1 MIMWFELLK
10 RIQDVLMACKVSA
23 PVQLGAVIPQHADVD
38 EIGKI
43 MLVRGSEMAN
53 DESAE
58 NELLVTIY
66 LEAWVRNDDP
76 DLSVGYARISELE
89 EQIDTALKQMRQAV
103 GSLNEDICVLN
114 GSNYQILDLKVK
126 QKTGDLD
133 ALRPLLG
140 SQYTIECRLFDLTR
154 EGGIY

>member
-10 RIQDVLMACKVSA
+10 RIQDVLMTCKVSA
-23 PVQLGAVIPQHADVD
+23 PVQLGAVIPQAAVD

-43 MLVRGSEMAN
+43 MLVRGSETVN
-53 DESAE
+53 DESIE

-89 EQIDTALKQMRQAV
+89 GQIDIALKKMRQAV

-114 GSNYQILDLKVK
+114 SNYQILDLKVK

>member
-1 MIMWFELLK
+1 MTMWFELLK
-10 RIQDVLMACKVSA
+10 RLKDVLTSHNVSA

-43 MLVRGSEMAN
+43 MLVRGSETVN
-53 DESAE
+53 DESIE

-89 EQIDTALKQMRQAV
+89 GQIDTALKQMRQAV
-103 GSLNEDICVLN
+103 GSLNESVCVLSD
-114 GSNYQILDLKVK
+114 SNYQILDFKVK

-140 SQYTIECRLFDLTR
+140 SQYTIECRLF
-154 EGGIY
+154 

>member
-10 RIQDVLMACKVSA
+10 RIQDVLMTCKVSA
-23 PVQLGAVIPQHADVD
+23 PVQLGAVIPQHATVD

-43 MLVRGSEMAN
+43 MLVRGAETVN
-53 DESAE
+53 DESIE

-89 EQIDTALKQMRQAV
+89 GQIDAALKQMRQAV

-114 GSNYQILDLKVK
+114 SSNYQILDLKVK

-140 SQYTIECRLFDLTR
+140 SQYTIECRLFDLNR
-154 EGGIY
+154 EGGIF

>member
-1 MIMWFELLK
+1 MTMWFELLK
-10 RIQDVLMACKVSA
+10 RLNDVLTSHKVSA
-23 PVQLGAVIPQHADVD
+23 PVQLGAVIPQHADID

-43 MLVRGSEMAN
+43 MLVRGSETAN
-53 DESAE
+53 DESME

-76 DLSVGYARISELE
+76 DLAVGYAQISELE
-89 EQIDTALKQMRQAV
+89 GQIDVALKNMRQAV
-103 GSLNEDICVLN
+103 GSLNESVCVLSD
-114 GSNYQILDLKVK
+114 SNYQILDFKVK

>member
-1 MIMWFELLK
+1 MIMWFELLE
-10 RIQDVLMACKVSA
+10 RIQDVLTACKVSG
-23 PVQLGAVIPQHADVD
+23 PVQFGAVMPQYADVD

-43 MLVRGSEMAN
+43 MLIRGSEMAN

-89 EQIDTALKQMRQAV
+89 GQIDAALKQMRQAV

-114 GSNYQILDLKVK
+114 DSNYQILDLKVK
-126 QKTGDLD
+126 QKAGDLD
-133 ALRPLLG
+133 ALRPFLG

>member
-1 MIMWFELLK
+1 MIMWFELLR
-10 RIQDVLMACKVSA
+10 RIQDVLMTCKVSS
-23 PVQLGAVIPQHADVD
+23 PVQLGAVIPQHAD
-38 EIGKI
+38 IGKI
-43 MLVRGSEMAN
+43 MLVRGSETVN
-53 DESAE
+53 DESIE

-89 EQIDTALKQMRQAV
+89 GQIDAALKQMRQAV

-133 ALRPLLG
+133 ALRPLIG